1 MKTLAVIVL
10 VPLLSVVIL
19 SLYGM
24 GGAARVAGLVLLG
37 ASLAGLL
44 FTLARGRRVPT
55 QDQ

>member
-44 FTLARGRRVPT
+44 FTLARCRRVPT